1 MFEYTYKEKKEN
13 KRGAEAPLS
22 IICSKNYYFLPV
34 KNDAMMINTTNP
46 TKPPSPNPFTNE
58 VKLVIASIP
67 NTDPP
72 VKTYQRIVTGIK
84 AINNDPNPPK
94 NPVTVENTFS
104 MLICLFYEDFFN

>member
-1 MFEYTYKEKKEN
+1 MFHDTYNKRVEN
-13 KRGAEAPLS
+13 KRGAEAPLL
-22 IICSKNYYFLPV
+22 IICSKNYYFFV
-34 KNDAMMINTTNP
+34 KNDAIRINTTNP

-58 VKLVIASIP
+58 VKLAIASIP

-94 NPVTVENTFS
+94 NPLTVENTFS
-104 MLICLFYEDFFN
+104 IFNLPVLRGLF